1 MVSKSILT
9 LGFITA
15 CFGQNSYT
23 TTPIPP
29 PPGVPI
35 YGLTWISDDAKTGFG
50 GGLVTSPFMTQCITY
65 QDGVTTALSTPG
77 FQCSAGPATAGIY
90 VMSLSPY
97 PAASSGSVQIGNVV
111 AYTNGKFNP
120 VPPPP
125 DGVTFYLLSS
135 VNKKGQIAATMRCA
149 VTSAPGASLPCAYL
163 VTVDGTY
170 TRLPD
175 IGGVSAVT
183 AINDAGDAVGYVVAL
198 NGDPYLDLHAV
209 LWPHTGGMTD
219 LTTLTSMK
227 LGAPVSINSKG
238 QIAGSSPYGP
248 GDAPAGP
255 GFFYDGAGNFS
266 PIQLSG
272 ASSVRLTS
280 LNDRGEVVGS
290 YRTPAGVG
298 LDYPLY
304 FSNGVSKD
312 LNTAIAN
319 LPVDM
324 YLSAVNYIN
333 NVGQMLVGAVFAK
346 QPIGAVDNGT
356 QGTQFLLTPS
366 NAAVLPVVGS
376 VKNAASHLDGV
387 ASSAWIEIKGQ
398 NLAQTTRSWA
408 AADFTGNKLPTSLDG
423 VSVTING
430 APAYPNYVS
439 PIQVNVLAPDDPATG
454 AVQVQVTNAQGAS
467 IPFTVGKADV
477 LPALFNTQGSASS
490 ANTPGLVIA
499 THADG
504 RLVAMPSLF
513 GCTAA
518 CSPGKPGETIVLY
531 GTGFGATKTPVPA
544 GEVVATPVGLENPVL
559 VTIGGQ
565 PAVVA
570 YAGRT
575 SSGLDQLNVVLPSGM
590 QTSPDGS
597 ALVVATVNGVKT
609 PDYLYIATTVG
620 Q

>member
-1 MVSKSILT
+1 MVSKFILT
-9 LGFITA
+9 LGFIAA

-23 TTPIPP
+23 TTQIHP

-65 QDGVTTALSTPG
+65 QDGLTTALSTPG
-77 FQCSAGPATAGIY
+77 FQCSAGPATTGIY

-97 PAASSGSVQIGNVV
+97 PAVSSGSVQIGNVV

-120 VPPPP
+120 IPPPP
-125 DGVTFYLLSS
+125 DGITFYLLSS
-135 VNKKGQIAATMRCA
+135 VNKKGQIAATMRCPIA
-149 VTSAPGASLPCAYL
+149 SVPGASLPCAYL
-163 VTVDGTY
+163 ITVDGTY

-175 IGGVSAVT
+175 MGGVSSVT
-183 AINDAGDAVGYVVAL
+183 GINDAGDAVGYVVPL
-198 NGDPYLDLHAV
+198 NGDPYLDIHAV

-227 LGAPVSINSKG
+227 LGAPAGINSKG
-238 QIAGSSPYGP
+238 QIAGSSAYGP
-248 GDAPAGP
+248 GDVPGGP
-255 GFFYDGAGNFS
+255 GFFYDAAGNFS
-266 PIQLSG
+266 PILISG

-280 LNDRGEVVGS
+280 INDRGEVVGS
-290 YRTPAGVG
+290 YRTPAGIG

-304 FSNGVSKD
+304 YSNGVSKD

-324 YLSAVNYIN
+324 YLSAVSYIN
-333 NVGQMLVGAVFAK
+333 NVGQMVVGAVFSK

-356 QGTQFLLTPS
+356 QGSQFLLTPS
-366 NAAVLPVVGS
+366 NATVLPLVGS

-398 NLAQTTRSWA
+398 NLAPSTRSWS
-408 AADFTGNKLPTSLDG
+408 AADFIGNKLPTGLEG

-430 APAYPNYVS
+430 VPAYPNYVS

-454 AVQVQVTNAQGAS
+454 QVQVQVINSQGAS
-467 IPFTVGKADV
+467 IPFTVAKSEV

-504 RLVAMPSLF
+504 RQVAMPSVF

-518 CSPGKPGETIVLY
+518 CSPANPGETIVLY

-544 GEVVATPVGLENPVL
+544 GQLVGTPVGLENQVS

-565 PAVVA
+565 QAAVN

-590 QTSPDGS
+590 QTSSDGS
-597 ALVVATVNGVKT
+597 ALVVATVKGVKT
-609 PDYLYIATTVG
+609 PDYLYIATTIG